1 MWSRFFRLAPSF
13 PARHLFSRSVTGL
26 ALLFCAFTILSCDPE
41 EEIHQY
47 FAELGLNRLALVRT
61 DLQPGSL
68 ILVGTNGPV
77 YAGHVGSYT
86 SSPDVLS
93 TDSITDYEA
102 VIGKYTGDRSLSA
115 SAALSFIKGLF
126 QFAPGAD
133 LSFSGRVHVDLIES
147 HAQRMEVDQ
156 IKKFLGS
163 DEGQPFV
170 QEVLDAF
177 GDGERAFL
185 AYEVHRAQRLKIS
198 STDGSEL
205 APSLKAGTVG
215 QLPLKGE
222 ASLSYKKVSDRE
234 LVLEGKQEYAFA
246 VRTGEL
252 VPGRA
257 TDTVRFKVTNFL
269 KPGYV
274 KSVGTDDRYSS
285 PVLDG
290 YAPLA
295 LGERS

>member
-1 MWSRFFRLAPSF
+1 MRSSGFFFSHWCHFRSPSF
-13 PARHLFSRSVTGL
+13 APLSLGL
-26 ALLFCAFTILSCDPE
+26 LLLCTTLLVSCDPE
-41 EEIHQY
+41 EEIHRY
-47 FAELGLNRLALVRT
+47 FADLGLNRLALVRT

-68 ILVGTNGPV
+68 ILVGKNGPI
-77 YAGHVGSYT
+77 YAGNLNTYLSA
-86 SSPDVLS
+86 PDVLS
-93 TDSITDYEA
+93 ADSITEYEA
-102 VIGKYTGDRSLSA
+102 VIGKYSGDRSLSA
-115 SAALSFIKGLF
+115 SAAVSFVKGLF

-147 HAQRMEVDQ
+147 HAQRMEVDA

-163 DEGQPFV
+163 EAGQPFV
-170 QEVLDAF
+170 QEILEAF

-198 STDGSEL
+198 STDGSDL
-205 APSLKAGTVG
+205 APNLKAGTVG
-215 QLPLKGE
+215 KLPLKGE

-234 LVLEGKQEYAFA
+234 LVLEGQQEYVFA

-257 TDTVRFKVTNFL
+257 AGTVRFKVTNFL

-274 KSVGTDDRYSS
+274 KSVGTDDQYSR

-290 YAPLA
+290 YAPLR
-295 LGERS
+295 LGEKS